1 MLAEGW
7 TKTNK
12 HPPQR
17 GCFVMKTEKRAVLFS
32 NGEAVSP
39 ERLHIRKDDYLIAV
53 DGGLKHLEKLR
64 LSPDLI
70 IGDLD
75 SLDSHYLQ
83 NLERSSVEVLR
94 FDPQK
99 DDTDLAL
106 ALRESIKRGYRHI
119 VIAFGLGGR
128 VDHLLGSLGL
138 LEVAKA
144 ESIDIHFD
152 DGTTRVFLFDDEIRL
167 ETKPQDLI
175 SLIPWRGDA
184 LVHET
189 QNLAYPLRDEWL
201 PFGTTRGVSNV
212 ALAEEIRVSLS
223 KGELLIIHTRTNV
236 EK

>member
-1 MLAEGW
+1 
-7 TKTNK
+7 
-12 HPPQR
+12 
-17 GCFVMKTEKRAVLFS
+17 MKVEKRAVLFS
-32 NGEAVSP
+32 NGEARSP
-39 ERLHIRKDDYLIAV
+39 ERLRIREDDFLIAV
-53 DGGLKHLEKLR
+53 DGGLKHLEKLK
-64 LSPDLI
+64 LNPDLL

-75 SLDSHYLQ
+75 SVDPRYLQ
-83 NLERSSVEVLR
+83 NLEKSSAEVLR

-106 ALRESIKRGYRHI
+106 ALREAIKRGYRHI

-128 VDHLLGSLGL
+128 VDHLLASLGL

-144 ESIDIHFD
+144 ESIVLSFD
-152 DGTTRVFLFDDEIRL
+152 DGTTRVFLFDDEIKL
-167 ETKPQDLI
+167 DTEPQDLI

-212 ALAEEIRVSLS
+212 ALTEEIRVSLS
-223 KGELLIIHTRTNV
+223 KGELLIIHTRANV

>member
-1 MLAEGW
+1 
-7 TKTNK
+7 
-12 HPPQR
+12 
-17 GCFVMKTEKRAVLFS
+17 MKVEKRAVLFS
-32 NGEAVSP
+32 NGEARSP
-39 ERLHIRKDDYLIAV
+39 ERLRIREDDFLIAV
-53 DGGLKHLEKLR
+53 DGGLKHLEKLK
-64 LSPDLI
+64 LNPDLL

-75 SLDSHYLQ
+75 SVDPRYLQ
-83 NLERSSVEVLR
+83 NLEKSSAEVLR

-106 ALRESIKRGYRHI
+106 ALREAIKRGYRHI

-128 VDHLLGSLGL
+128 VDHLLASLGL

-144 ESIDIHFD
+144 ESIVLSFD
-152 DGTTRVFLFDDEIRL
+152 DGTTRVFLFDDEIKL
-167 ETKPQDLI
+167 DTELQDLI

-189 QNLAYPLRDEWL
+189 QNLAYALRDEWL

-223 KGELLIIHTRTNV
+223 KGELLIIHTRANV